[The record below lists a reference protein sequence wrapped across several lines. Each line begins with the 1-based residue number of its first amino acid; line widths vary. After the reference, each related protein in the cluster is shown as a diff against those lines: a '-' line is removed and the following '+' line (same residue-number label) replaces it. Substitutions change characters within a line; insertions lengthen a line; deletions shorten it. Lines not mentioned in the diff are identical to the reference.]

1 MPKTT
6 ATLAGER
13 PPVPAAAPAHER
25 ESTLQSMLG
34 LSNTELEILM
44 RLLIRDSLSRE
55 QICGIPVSGHRTIKL
70 SSVNGIIGLLR
81 QKLAGYGIKLATI
94 RDFGFKLSQKD
105 RARIVGLIRPRGDTE
120 AAGAKNLSAGYGTP
134 EGNGALGDRLKI
146 SWSMFDWKGP

>member
-1 MPKTT
+1 MPETT
-6 ATLAGER
+6 STLAGER
-13 PPVPAAAPAHER
+13 PPVPASAPAHDR

-44 RLLIRDSLSRE
+44 RLLIRNSLSRE

-81 QKLAGYGIKLATI
+81 RKLAGHGIELVTI
-94 RDFGFKLSQKD
+94 RDFGFGLSQKD

-120 AAGAKNLSAGYGTP
+120 TTGEKSRLWGETRSTP
-134 EGNGALGDRLKI
+134 
-146 SWSMFDWKGP
+146 S